1 MLQMRFAIH
10 LFLAVLLASFA
21 RPYLLRAQNSPSKTQ
36 SQIDSDGDGLRDAL
50 EQSLLVQFAPKFMVH
65 RSDCSR
71 VPADFVPDL
80 SSPKVEAENETI
92 YGQVFPAKL
101 MHDPAPVVE
110 IHYYDLWRR
119 DCGPHGHPLD
129 TEHVAVLVQAS
140 GPDLSIAKWNA
151 LYWFASAH
159 QDTVCDVSQIA
170 RASTLDAQEHGA
182 TVWISAGKHAS
193 FLDHTLCRHGCGSD
207 VCEDMRP
214 MVIRKIVNLGE
225 VGQPMNGSIWIAS
238 PQWPLAKKM
247 SRTDFPPAPIA
258 RLNALPT
265 SDIAWFN
272 PGRHPAQ
279 GIIAV
284 SSSTAGALG
293 TSEGNTVDA
302 ISVAGDS
309 TGNALQRSYRNTMH
323 ALGTSEKNT
332 EKFLEPKAEGNQ
344 PAQTSHPD

>member
-1 MLQMRFAIH
+1 M
-10 LFLAVLLASFA
+10 
-21 RPYLLRAQNSPSKTQ
+21 T
-36 SQIDSDGDGLRDAL
+36 
-50 EQSLLVQFAPKFMVH
+50 
-65 RSDCSR
+65 
-71 VPADFVPDL
+71 
-80 SSPKVEAENETI
+80 
-92 YGQVFPAKL
+92 
-101 MHDPAPVVE
+101 
-110 IHYYDLWRR
+110 
-119 DCGPHGHPLD
+119 
-129 TEHVAVLVQAS
+129 
-140 GPDLSIAKWNA
+140 
-151 LYWFASAH
+151 
-159 QDTVCDVSQIA
+159 
-170 RASTLDAQEHGA
+170 
-182 TVWISAGKHAS
+182 
-193 FLDHTLCRHGCGSD
+193 
-207 VCEDMRP
+207 P

-225 VGQPMNGSIWIAS
+225 VGKPMNGSIWIAS

-247 SRTDFPPAPIA
+247 SRTDFPPAAIA
-258 RLNALPT
+258 RLNELPT

-293 TSEGNTVDA
+293 TSEGNTADA

>member
-1 MLQMRFAIH
+1 MLQMRFSIL
-10 LFLAVLLASFA
+10 LFLAVLFA
-21 RPYLLRAQNSPSKTQ
+21 AFTHPCLLRAQSSPSNTQ
-36 SQIDSDGDGLRDAL
+36 SHLDSDGDGLSDAL
-50 EQSLLVQFAPKFMVH
+50 EQSLLVQFAPKFMIH
-65 RSDCSR
+65 RPDCSG
-71 VPADFVPDL
+71 VPADFVPGL
-80 SSPKVEAENETI
+80 SSPKVRAENETI
-92 YGQVFPAKL
+92 YGQVFPAKSL
-101 MHDPAPVVE
+101 QESTPVVE

-140 GPDLSIAKWNA
+140 SPDLSTAKWNA

-159 QDTVCDVSQIA
+159 QNTVCDVSQIA
-170 RASTLDAQEHGA
+170 RASTLDAQKHGA
-182 TVWISAGKHAS
+182 TIWVSAGKHAS
-193 FLDHTLCRHGCGSD
+193 FLNQALCRHGCGSD
-207 VCEDMRP
+207 FCEDMKP

-225 VGQPMNGSIWIAS
+225 VGKPMNGSIWIAS
-238 PQWPLAKKM
+238 PQWPLAEKM

-258 RLNALPT
+258 RLNTLPT
-265 SDIAWFN
+265 TDIAWFN

-284 SSSTAGALG
+284 SSTTADALG

-323 ALGTSEKNT
+323 ALGSSAKNT
-332 EKFLEPKAEGNQ
+332 EKFLDPKADGNQ
-344 PAQTSHPD
+344 PVRTSHPD